1 MVVVVVGATGLPLG
15 IDVVF
20 RGRRGTLLGVWED
33 EEGAR
38 GGIRLLWTFQVEA
51 QGCVA
56 GVSQE
61 DGAESRQPPSTNIR
75 AQLACATLRS
85 PLYTDH

>member
-1 MVVVVVGATGLPLG
+1 MGTRTLRWMVVVVVGATGLPLG

-51 QGCVA
+51 QGCEPKGRRREPPAA
-56 GVSQE
+56 GNKHQ
-61 DGAESRQPPSTNIR
+61 R
-75 AQLACATLRS
+75 AARMCN
-85 PLYTDH
+85 